1 MSDARAIRLRI
12 EKLVAGG
19 DGLAFH
25 EGRAVFVPLA
35 LPGETVEARV
45 DEARRDYAKAELLGI
60 LEPSPRRVDPPC
72 PIYAV
77 CGGCN
82 LQHLDYPAQVEA
94 KALILEEA
102 FRRTGRMDLGA
113 LTVLPSPPFGYRN
126 RLQLHVAPGGG
137 LGFMR
142 RSGNEVVEA
151 PSCPIAV
158 EALRAWIEEQARLR
172 RDAGPASA
180 TAGSMPGSDRSGANP
195 RRAGASGAPRRGA
208 VSEGDDG
215 PSRFVVFGSGDK
227 VWVERGEAEVA
238 VAGEQIRFRV
248 DGFFQSNLRLLE
260 FLVPRL
266 LEGLSGEKAADLYCG
281 VGLFSRFLGRRFA
294 QLTCVERE
302 AAALELA
309 RRNVPGHAG
318 ARREFAALGVED
330 WVRGRSAEGRFD
342 CVLADPPRTGLSA
355 SVRSWMTRARIPA
368 LLYLSCDPVTMARDV
383 GELTRSGYTLESLE
397 GLDFYPQTSHLESF
411 ARLAW
416 RG

>member
-1 MSDARAIRLRI
+1 MSDARAIRLKI

-35 LPGETVEARV
+35 LPGETVEARLG
-45 DEARRDYAKAELLGI
+45 EARRDYAKAELLGI
-60 LEPSPRRVDPPC
+60 LEPSPRRVHPPC
-72 PIYAV
+72 PIYAS

-94 KALILEEA
+94 KARILEEA
-102 FRRTGRMDLGA
+102 FRRTGRMDVGA
-113 LTVLPSPPFGYRN
+113 LAVLPSPPFGYRN
-126 RLQLHVAPGGG
+126 RLQLHLATGGG

-151 PSCPIAV
+151 PDCPVAV
-158 EALRAWIEEQARLR
+158 DSLRAWLGRRARSG
-172 RDAGPASA
+172 GPAA
-180 TAGSMPGSDRSGANP
+180 PAPGGPKGLGSPAARPGA
-195 RRAGASGAPRRGA
+195 AASEAQGFE
-208 VSEGDDG
+208 S
-215 PSRFVVFGSGDK
+215 SRFVVFGSGDE

-238 VAGEQIRFRV
+238 VAGEPIRFRV
-248 DGFFQSNLRLLE
+248 EGFFQSNLQLLGL
-260 FLVPRL
+260 FAPRL

-281 VGLFSRFLGRRFA
+281 VGLFSRFLARRFA
-294 QLTCVERE
+294 HLVCVERE
-302 AAALELA
+302 AAAIELA
-309 RRNVPGHAG
+309 RFNVPSGPG
-318 ARREFAALGVED
+318 LGREFAALAVED

-342 CVLADPPRTGLSA
+342 CVLADPPRAGLSA
-355 SVRSWMTRARIPA
+355 SVRSWMIRARIPA
-368 LLYLSCDPVTMARDV
+368 LLYLSCDPVTMARDI
-383 GELTRSGYTLESLE
+383 GELTRSGYALESLE